1 MKDEKCVITEIKK
14 LSHSIYSL
22 KFKSNFLKVNSLPGQ
37 FLNIKIDNTSP
48 QILRRPFSISDI
60 KKDEIEILFNVVG
73 KGTAILSMKKEGD
86 YIDVLGPLGNG
97 FKLNDDYEKYII
109 LGGGIGI
116 APFPYLIRKL
126 REKNIKFDVFFGYR
140 NVNDIVKFNAFH
152 YEVSTDDGSFG
163 FKGNVIEMFLSR
175 IDLYM
180 DKKVKVFACGP
191 NIMLKNLEK
200 INQNYGFE
208 VEVSI
213 ESYMACGIGICQGCP
228 VQSRNENKN
237 YLVCKDGPCFNL
249 TDIIL

>member
-1 MKDEKCVITEIKK
+1 MKNEKCIITELKK
-14 LSHSIYSL
+14 LSHTIYSL
-22 KFKSNFLKVNSLPGQ
+22 KFQSNYLMINSTPGQ

-60 KKDEIEILFNVVG
+60 KNDEIEILFNVVG
-73 KGTAILSMKKEGD
+73 KGTASLAMKKEGE

-97 FKLNDDYEKYII
+97 FKLNNDYEKFII

-116 APFPYLIRKL
+116 APFPFLIRKL
-126 REKNIKFDVFFGYR
+126 NEKNIKYDIFFGFR
-140 NVNDIVKFNAFH
+140 NVNDVVKFKEFH
-152 YEVSTDDGSFG
+152 YELSTDDGSLG
-163 FKGNVIEMFLSR
+163 FKGNVIELFLSR
-175 IDLYM
+175 FDIYKDRR
-180 DKKVKVFACGP
+180 VKIFACGP
-191 NIMLKNLEK
+191 NKMLKNLEK
-200 INQNYGFE
+200 IYQNNDFD

-249 TDIIL
+249 KDIIL